1 MTVAERPP
9 LRKPDKPFYFNI
21 SENLLRIGY
30 EAVEHLC
37 HAAAHGR

>member
-21 SENLLRIGY
+21 SENMLRIRVRG
-30 EAVEHLC
+30 
-37 HAAAHGR
+37 G